1 LDKTIVTAL
10 LIIAGVVSV
19 VLVFNTIYPAVLQS
33 GNAIVGRGKRIDEH
47 LQSQIEIVHAV
58 AYGDVTKVV
67 YVWVKNVGS
76 LSIGAVEQCDVFFG
90 PEGNF
95 TRIPYGEGASHWTY
109 TVENGTNWTSTATV
123 KITIDYQDYLVNGQR
138 YFVKVVLP
146 NGVSDEYCFSK

>member
-10 LIIAGVVSV
+10 MIIAGVVSV
-19 VLVFNTIYPAVLQS
+19 VLVFNTIYPALIQS
-33 GNAIVGRGKRIDEH
+33 GNAIVGRGRNIDER

-76 LSIGAVEQCDVFFG
+76 LSIGAVDQCDVFFG

-95 TRIPYGEGASHWTY
+95 TRLPYDQGASHWTY
-109 TVENGTNWTSTATV
+109 TVENGTGWVPTATV
-123 KITIDYQDYLVNGQR
+123 KITIDYQDFLVDGQR

-146 NGVSDEYCFSK
+146 NGVSDEYYFSK